1 MPYGKSED
9 INQIKKKIE
18 EKMPDVN
25 VDNLSQNDMQKM
37 LVNEINKDNSIDP
50 RVKDKINKGDVEGL
64 KEDLI
69 NYLSRGN
76 GANNE
81 KLVSM
86 LKNNDMDGLKNQL
99 VGMLLGGANSQKK
112 NEIIEE
118 GAAATAATAAAGAA
132 IADDPPQ
139 ASTPPLFGD
148 NPLIGSLMGNVF
160 EGNKSDNRVV
170 FLNSMRPF
178 VSDKRQKSIDD
189 CVKVLGMI
197 AVFEKLTN
205 KVGK

>member
-9 INQIKKKIE
+9 IKQIKKKIE
-18 EKMPDVN
+18 EQMPGVN

-50 RVKDKINKGDVEGL
+50 RVKEKINRGDVEGL

-76 GANNE
+76 GANND
-81 KLVSM
+81 KLVNM

-112 NEIIEE
+112 NEINEA
-118 GAAATAATAAAGAA
+118 GVAAAAAAAGAA
-132 IADDPPQ
+132 TEGSAPQ
-139 ASTPPLFGD
+139 ASAPPLFGD

-178 VSDKRQKSIDD
+178 VSDKRQKSIDE

>member
-9 INQIKKKIE
+9 IKQLKKKIE
-18 EKMPDVN
+18 DQMPGVN

-50 RVKDKINKGDVEGL
+50 RVKEKINKGDVEGL

-76 GANNE
+76 GANND
-81 KLVSM
+81 KLVNM

-112 NEIIEE
+112 NEINEA
-118 GAAATAATAAAGAA
+118 GAAATAAAAGAA
-132 IADDPPQ
+132 IENDAPR

-148 NPLIGSLMGNVF
+148 NPLLGSLMGNAF
-160 EGNKSDNRVV
+160 EGNKNDNRVV

-178 VSDKRQKSIDD
+178 VSDKRQKSIDE